1 MTVSHQPE
9 TYRPMLQRPLSRV
22 LSRLLG
28 STRNAL
34 MLGMAMTG
42 VAHAADS
49 SAPVVPA
56 DGAQVQQLVEVEVR
70 ADLAKSAQTQAFT
83 QSDLNVMQPRS
94 VIGLDYISNH
104 VAATSDYATTA
115 SIAPAVSNV
124 SPAGPGLGESKQM
137 TLRGFNDSQYNVTYD
152 GIPFSDNNDF
162 SHHTSSYFPAKVLGQ
177 IVIDRG
183 PGGASQLG
191 QATFGGTVALFS
203 KDATN
208 HFSFIPTV
216 SVGSYGTTLTHLE
229 LNSGR
234 IDSLHGGKLIASAQ
248 YNNTDTAQTYS
259 PMNRKTGYIKYVQPV
274 GNSTEVTFLSN
285 YNYIRF
291 NKPNKGSLTT
301 SEIATLGRNYGLS
314 NDPTSADYYN
324 YNYQTKETDLEYLG
338 VSSQLSEYWHLD
350 DKFYT
355 YAYANT
361 SHEKAFQGTVT
372 SADAM
377 GGYIKINNYRA
388 WGNTFRL
395 SHRDDAGELRLGG
408 WYEWLNNDR
417 SSKAIDYANGEQLN
431 LKPGK
436 TALSAYKYLM
446 HDSIYTTQLYA
457 EYAWN
462 ASDNLVIMPGVKYFN
477 ARRTIDAPSNQT
489 TRQPLNYGQS
499 WDKVLGYLSANY
511 RLSDSWSAYAQA
523 AQGFLTPNL
532 NQFYVVNPAANKAQP
547 QQTMNY
553 QLGTVYK
560 TDRFDADMDVYYIDY
575 QNFPITQVDPVTNED
590 IYILARGAQ
599 MSGIEAEATYYVGS
613 GLSVF
618 ANGSLS
624 RATFKRS
631 GLDIPNVPGGTAAL
645 GGIYE
650 QNGFFASLSEKYVGA
665 QKVYNGSFNPDVH
678 DSVTDSGRSGGFW
691 RAAMSIGYGQNLSGM
706 AIKSYKLRLQVDN
719 LFDARQNVADSIKG
733 GSIYNLVLP
742 GRSWFASV
750 SMAF

>member
-1 MTVSHQPE
+1 MIVSHQPE
-9 TYRPMLQRPLSRV
+9 AHRSMLQRPLSRA
-22 LSRLLG
+22 LSLLLG
-28 STRNAL
+28 STRRAL
-34 MLGMAMTG
+34 MLGLAVTG
-42 VAHAADS
+42 AAHAADGP
-49 SAPVVPA
+49 APVVPA
-56 DGAQVQQLVEVEVR
+56 AGAKVQQLVEVEVR
-70 ADLAKSAQTQAFT
+70 ADVTKSAQTQAFT
-83 QSDLNVMQPRS
+83 QSDLDVLQPRS

-104 VAATSDYATTA
+104 VAATSDYATIA

-152 GIPFSDNNDF
+152 GIPFADNNDF

-191 QATFGGTVALFS
+191 QATFGGTVALSS
-203 KDATN
+203 KDASN
-208 HFSFIPTV
+208 HFSFIPTI

-234 IDSLHGGKLIASAQ
+234 LDSLHGAKLIVSAQ
-248 YNNTDTAQTYS
+248 YNDTNTAQTYS
-259 PMNRKTGYIKYVQPV
+259 PMSRKTGYIKYVQPV

-291 NKPNKGSLTT
+291 NKPSKSKLTT

-314 NDPTSADYYN
+314 NDPTSVDYYN

-338 VSSQLSEYWHLD
+338 ISSQLSEKWHLD

-361 SHEKAFQGTVT
+361 SHEKAFHGTVT
-372 SADAM
+372 SPDAM

-388 WGNTFRL
+388 WGNTFQL
-395 SHRDDAGELRLGG
+395 SRRNDVGELRLGA
-408 WYEWLNNDR
+408 WNEWLHNDR

-431 LKPGK
+431 VKPGK
-436 TALSAYKYLM
+436 TELSAYKYLM
-446 HDSIYTTQLYA
+446 HDAIYTTQLYA

-462 ASDNLVIMPGVKYFN
+462 AGDNLVIVPGVKYFN

-489 TRQPLNYGQS
+489 TKQPLNYAQS

-511 RLSDSWSAYAQA
+511 RLSDSWSTYAQA

-532 NQFYVVNPAANKAQP
+532 NQFYVLDPAANKAQP

-553 QLGTVYK
+553 QFGTVYK
-560 TDRFDADMDVYYIDY
+560 TDRLDADMDVYYIDY
-575 QNFPITQVDPVTNED
+575 KNFPITQVDPVTNED
-590 IYILARGAQ
+590 IYTLARGAH

-631 GLDIPNVPGGTAAL
+631 GLDIPNVPGSTAAL
-645 GGIYE
+645 GAIYE
-650 QNGFFASLSEKYVGA
+650 RNGFFTSLSEKYTGA
-665 QKVYNGSFNPDVH
+665 QKVYNGDFNPDVYS
-678 DSVTDSGRSGGFW
+678 SVTNTDRSGGFW
-691 RAAMSIGYGQNLSGM
+691 RAAMSIGYGQNLHGM

-719 LFDARQNVADSIKG
+719 LFDAKQNVADSLKKG
-733 GSIYNLVLP
+733 STYYLVLP

-750 SMAF
+750 SLAL

>member
-1 MTVSHQPE
+1 MIVARR
-9 TYRPMLQRPLSRV
+9 RPNPRHPLSHAI
-22 LSRLLG
+22 SRLLAP
-28 STRNAL
+28 SRCAL
-34 MLGMAMTG
+34 LLGMVLAG
-42 VAHAADS
+42 AAHAADVA
-49 SAPVVPA
+49 APAGLPDGTVVK
-56 DGAQVQQLVEVEVR
+56 QLTEVEVR
-70 ADLAKSAQTQAFT
+70 ADVVKTAQTQAFT
-83 QSDLNVMQPRS
+83 QSELDVLQPQS

-104 VAATSDYATTA
+104 VAATSDYASIA
-115 SIAPAVSNV
+115 AIAPAVANV

-137 TLRGFNDSQYNVTYD
+137 TLRGFSDNQYNVTYD
-152 GIPFSDNNDF
+152 GIPFGDNNDF

-234 IDSLHGGKLIASAQ
+234 IDSLHGGKLIVSAQ
-248 YNNTDTAQTYS
+248 YNDTDTAQTYS
-259 PMNRKTGYIKYVQPV
+259 PMNRKTGYIKYVQPI
-274 GNSTEVTFLSN
+274 GNSTELTFLSN
-285 YNYIRF
+285 YNYITF

-301 SEIATLGRNYGLS
+301 SEIATLGRDYGLT
-314 NDPTSADYYN
+314 NDPTSVDYYG
-324 YNYQTKETDLEYLG
+324 YNYQTKETDLEYAG
-338 VSSQLSEYWHLD
+338 ISSQLSDSWHLD

-361 SHEKAFQGTVT
+361 SHESAFKGTVT
-372 SADAM
+372 SPNAM

-388 WGNTFRL
+388 WGDTFRL

-408 WYEWLNNDR
+408 WYEWLHNDR
-417 SSKAIDYANGEQLN
+417 SSRAIDYANGEQLN
-431 LKPGK
+431 VKPGK

-446 HDSIYTTQLYA
+446 HDSIYTTQLFT

-462 ASDNLVIMPGVKYFN
+462 ASDDLVIVPGVKYFN

-489 TRQPLNYGQS
+489 TKLPLNYGQS

-511 RLSDSWSAYAQA
+511 RLTDSWSTYAQA

-532 NQFYVVNPAANKAQP
+532 NQFYVVDPAVNKAKP

-560 TDRFDADMDVYYIDY
+560 TDRLDADMDVYYIDY

-590 IYILARGAQ
+590 IYILASGAR
-599 MSGIEAEATYYVGS
+599 MSGVEAEATYYMGK

-618 ANGSLS
+618 ANGSIS
-624 RATFKRS
+624 RAKFKRS
-631 GLDIPNVPGGTAAL
+631 GLDVPNVPNSTAAL
-645 GGIYE
+645 GGIFE
-650 QNGFFASLSEKYVGA
+650 QNGFFASLTEKYVGP
-665 QKVYNGSFNPDVH
+665 QKVYNGSFNPDVFA
-678 DSVTDSGRSGGFW
+678 SVTDTGQSGGFW
-691 RAAMSIGYGQNLSGM
+691 RAAMSVGYGQNLAGTF
-706 AIKSYKLRLQVDN
+706 IKSYKLRLQVDN
-719 LFDARQNVADSIKG
+719 LFDARQNVADSLKK
-733 GSIYNLVLP
+733 GSIYYLVLP